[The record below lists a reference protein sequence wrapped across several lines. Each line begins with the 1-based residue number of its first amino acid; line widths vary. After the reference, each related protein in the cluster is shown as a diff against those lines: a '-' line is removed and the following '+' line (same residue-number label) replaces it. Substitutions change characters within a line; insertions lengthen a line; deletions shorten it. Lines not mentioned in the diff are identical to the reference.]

1 MFLILLKRKKIQY
14 SFKVNKEM
22 TVFRG
27 ETTFAFLKQIF
38 DKNSDWG
45 TCVCLIVLA
54 LVLLFFGDTEVL
66 QGDGSITQAK

>member
-1 MFLILLKRKKIQY
+1 
-14 SFKVNKEM
+14 M